1 MMSLT
6 HMKTD
11 VILNKP
17 IQNGFAILELSKLC
31 MYQFHYDVMQPKY
44 GADNL
49 KKLFTDTDSLCYRI
63 TTEDV
68 YKDMATGSWTSEFD
82 FSGYDKSHP
91 LYSTKNKKKA
101 GKMKDENNGIP
112 LVEYVGNRSK
122 MYGTRVLHT
131 GEKKKQVQKLFMDEQ
146 GVKRRKVVEL
156 DAAIK
161 ITAKGIKKSI
171 AKTELTLQHFKDT
184 LFGVSEAPKVKI
196 PSLVQSNKNGIP
208 QVFMQDRAK
217 KSLSRYDDK
226 RFILPDGIETRAHG
240 HYLNK

>member
-1 MMSLT
+1 MVTIKMPLKQLRLNYNNNKWDLTPEARWEMLPDDLVYIILMYYKKSL
-6 HMKTD
+6 
-11 VILNKP
+11 
-17 IQNGFAILELSKLC
+17 
-31 MYQFHYDVMQPKY
+31 
-44 GADNL
+44 
-49 KKLFTDTDSLCYRI
+49 
-63 TTEDV
+63 
-68 YKDMATGSWTSEFD
+68 YKG
-82 FSGYDKSHP
+82 
-91 LYSTKNKKKA
+91 L
-101 GKMKDENNGIP
+101 
-112 LVEYVGNRSK
+112 L
-122 MYGTRVLHT
+122 
-131 GEKKKQVQKLFMDEQ
+131 
-146 GVKRRKVVEL
+146 EL